1 MKFFFVAILLV
12 LTAGC
17 ACSGG
22 NYYSSPTDALTRY
35 NEVEVVNFSVSGTA
49 VCKKCDT
56 KRVTALQVEIVPAE
70 DPLTTL
76 AMNIFGGP
84 GSFYFSDLRYKKGAT
99 LNVYGKIYYGTG
111 DSSLQASTDIEVPD
125 DGETVSCTLNF

>member
-1 MKFFFVAILLV
+1 MKFFFLAILLV

-17 ACSGG
+17 GCNGK
-22 NYYSSPTDALTRY
+22 NYYSSPTDALTLY
-35 NEVEVVNFSVSGTA
+35 NEVEVVNFSVSGSA
-49 VCKKCDT
+49 FCSKCDT
-56 KRVTALQVEIVPAE
+56 KRVTALQVEIVPAD

-84 GSFYFSDLRYKKGAT
+84 GPFNFKDLRYAKGAT
-99 LNVYGKIYYGTG
+99 LNVYGRIYYGTG
-111 DSSLQASTDIEVPD
+111 DSSLQASTDVEVPD